1 MLSFSSSLLRPPW
14 FWSYWSEEF
23 DSCTSCWGELVFSAD
38 AAGADADAVAVAVV
52 VAGAGAVAVAGA
64 FAVAGACA
72 CACACAAS
80 AGRETC
86 EPEERGKLCTECGGD
101 CGWTII

>member
-23 DSCTSCWGELVFSAD
+23 ESCTSCWGELVLSAD
-38 AAGADADAVAVAVV
+38 A
-52 VAGAGAVAVAGA
+52 AGAGAVAVAGA
-64 FAVAGACA
+64 GAGAGALAEAGAVAVTGAGA
-72 CACACAAS
+72 FACAAS

-86 EPEERGKLCTECGGD
+86 EPEERGKLCMECGGD